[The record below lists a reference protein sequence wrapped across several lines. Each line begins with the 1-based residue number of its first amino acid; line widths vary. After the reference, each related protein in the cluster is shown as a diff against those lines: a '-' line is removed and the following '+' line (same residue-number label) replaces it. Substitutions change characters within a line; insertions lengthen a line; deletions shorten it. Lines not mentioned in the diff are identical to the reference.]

1 MYTFTLHYI
10 THPHYMTVCILEQD
24 LYSCFASQHHFL
36 RLGHCNARL
45 WETNL
50 LLPAFEVHCHI
61 LTFDFGLT
69 LKHMSCLKTSNVT
82 VAASDVM
89 AITGPSLRH
98 RGMGWDWP
106 LQLGN
111 NLPGLGVNITLC
123 CQSFMMT
130 WRILHPN
137 TDHKTLEE
145 TPIYNESAKRNT
157 WKRSRIYV
165 TLYFK
170 L

>member
-50 LLPAFEVHCHI
+50 LLPSFEVHCHI

-69 LKHMSCLKTSNVT
+69 LKH
-82 VAASDVM
+82 VM
-89 AITGPSLRH
+89 FKNFKCYRSSQRCYGHNRPISKAP
-98 RGMGWDWP
+98 WD
-106 LQLGN
+106 
-111 NLPGLGVNITLC
+111 GLGLASSTREQPSRLRGKHHTLLPE
-123 CQSFMMT
+123 FY
-130 WRILHPN
+130 
-137 TDHKTLEE
+137 DDLEDF
-145 TPIYNESAKRNT
+145 TPKYRPQDLRGNS
-157 WKRSRIYV
+157 Y
-165 TLYFK
+165 L
-170 L
+170 